1 MLLLIDN
8 YDSFT
13 YNLVQYLRELGFEVM
28 VYHHDKIS
36 IAEAVAAKPSHIIIS
51 PGPGRPE
58 DAGITLP
65 LIRALCG
72 RIPILGVC
80 LGHQALAAAFGGK
93 IVSASE
99 IMHGKTSL
107 IYHHQQGIF
116 SGIPQPFTAMRYHSL
131 VVDPVTLPNEFI
143 VTARTL
149 NASGMPADIMGI
161 QHRHLPLVGVQFH
174 PESIA
179 TQAGHLLL
187 ANFLHHFTMSSDRVS
202 VQT

>member
-13 YNLVQYLRELGFEVM
+13 YNLVQYLRELAFEVM

-36 IAEAVAAKPSHIIIS
+36 IAEVASARPSHIIIS

-80 LGHQALAAAFGGK
+80 LGHQAIAAAFGGK
-93 IVSASE
+93 IVCAPE

-116 SGIPQPFTAMRYHSL
+116 AGIPQPFTAMRYHSL
-131 VVDPVTLPNEFI
+131 IVDPATLPAEFI
-143 VTARTL
+143 VTAWTF
-149 NASGMPADIMGI
+149 NADNEESRQIMGI
-161 QHRHLPLVGVQFH
+161 QHRHLPLAGVQFH

-179 TQAGHLLL
+179 TQAGHQLL
-187 ANFLHHFTMSSDRVS
+187 ANFLIS
-202 VQT
+202 

>member
-13 YNLVQYLRELGFEVM
+13 YNLVQYLRELAFEVM

-36 IAEAVAAKPSHIIIS
+36 IAEVVAAKPSHIIIS

-93 IVSASE
+93 IVCASE

-116 SGIPQPFTAMRYHSL
+116 SGMPQPFTAMRYHSL
-131 VVDPVTLPNEFI
+131 VIDPATLPTEFI
-143 VTARTL
+143 MTAWTL
-149 NASGMPADIMGI
+149 NASGKPADIMGI

-187 ANFLHHFTMSSDRVS
+187 ANFLHHFTMSSDHVS

>member
-13 YNLVQYLRELGFEVM
+13 YNLVQYLRELACEVA

-36 IAEAVAAKPSHIIIS
+36 IHEVAAAKPSHIILS

-58 DAGITLP
+58 DAGITVP
-65 LIRALCG
+65 LIQALAG
-72 RIPILGVC
+72 KIPILGVC
-80 LGHQALAAAFGGK
+80 LGHQAIAAAFGAK

-107 IYHHQQGIF
+107 IYHHRQGIF
-116 SGIPQPFTAMRYHSL
+116 SEIPAPFIAMRYHSL
-131 VVDPVTLPNEFI
+131 VIDRATLPPELI
-143 VTARTL
+143 VTAWTDDGK
-149 NASGMPADIMGI
+149 NPEIMGI
-161 QHRHLPLVGVQFH
+161 QHRHYPLAGVQFH

-179 TQAGHLLL
+179 TESGHRLLQ
-187 ANFLHHFTMSSDRVS
+187 NFLEYNLMST
-202 VQT
+202 QYAIT

>member
-1 MLLLIDN
+1 MLLIIDN

-13 YNLVQYLRELGFEVM
+13 YNLVQYLRELGFAVM

-36 IAEAVAAKPSHIIIS
+36 IAEVIAAKPSHIIIS

-131 VVDPVTLPNEFI
+131 VVDPITLPTEFI

-149 NASGMPADIMGI
+149 NSSGTPADIMGI